1 MIGKSCRMTSPTET
15 EIQNIRLVLA
25 GAKAPEEFG
34 WGPADVAA
42 WGELAAGDPVAFVT
56 LGVWS
61 RRVKEADEETGEE
74 RPAEQKLVLTWL
86 WRRVVRPGCRF

>member
-1 MIGKSCRMTSPTET
+1 MTSPTET

-34 WGPADVAA
+34 WGAADVAA

-61 RRVKEADEETGEE
+61 RRFKEVDEEAGEE
-74 RPAEQKLVLTWL
+74 RHAARGG
-86 WRRVVRPGCRF
+86 RRQGCGRARGPGPGGRRLG

>member
-1 MIGKSCRMTSPTET
+1 MTSPTET

-34 WGPADVAA
+34 WGAADVAA

-61 RRVKEADEETGEE
+61 RRVKEVDEETGEE
-74 RPAEQKLVLTWL
+74 LHCKTVDVVPRIQRPAGVKAPKGVS
-86 WRRVVRPGCRF
+86 